1 MKKALFDFTKTSTN
15 ELLKLVKQNW
25 SRLLLSRDILQG
37 GTKKRAHW
45 QNRLSRLGE
54 DLSGRGDSRRQGLS
68 ERAWRGLRK
77 KLGRGKQQ
85 GGGEA
90 PDFGVLYPQHK
101 SHIKQKEDAMSEGL
115 REGLAGASAKV
126 HSFASKVRKDLAP
139 ETAAQVRELRKR
151 GVDITNVKPD
161 PMASQAKRLKKQ
173 YYGVLRTGT
182 KKKKPIVGGIYGGTQ
197 N

>member
-25 SRLLLSRDILQG
+25 SRLQLSRDILQG

-45 QNRLSRLGE
+45 QNRLAGASREKHRNIREG
-54 DLSGRGDSRRQGLS
+54 GFSRRTFAKVKKALGKYDS
-68 ERAWRGLRK
+68 E
-77 KLGRGKQQ
+77 GKERT
-85 GGGEA
+85 GIGGEA
-90 PDFGVLYPQHK
+90 PDYGVLYPGAGGKARQL
-101 SHIKQKEDAMSEGL
+101 ENAMSEGIK
-115 REGLAGASAKV
+115 GGMKAASEKV

-182 KKKKPIVGGIYGGTQ
+182 KKKKP